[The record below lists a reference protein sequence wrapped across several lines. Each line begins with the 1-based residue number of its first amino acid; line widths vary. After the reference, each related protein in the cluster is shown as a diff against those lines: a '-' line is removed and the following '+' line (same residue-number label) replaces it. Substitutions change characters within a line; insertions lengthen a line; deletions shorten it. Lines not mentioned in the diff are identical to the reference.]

1 MKKPIVSMIAA
12 MDENRGIG
20 YKNKIPWHIKED
32 LIRFKKLTEGK
43 TIIVGRKT
51 FESLLDYYRASK
63 RPFPKRKMIVI
74 TTNRDYEKNYKD
86 KIPNLYFV
94 YSFEEALDLARKI
107 EKEEIFIAGGQ
118 KVFEQGIKYAK
129 RLYLTIVKGKYQ
141 ADSFFPDYKDF
152 KIVLKEEKNDGENF
166 YKFLVIEK

>member
-1 MKKPIVSMIAA
+1 MKKPVISMIAA

-32 LIRFKKLTEGK
+32 LLRFKKLTEGK

-51 FESLLDYYRASK
+51 FESLLDYYKASK

-74 TTNRDYEKNYKD
+74 TTQKDYGKNYKD
-86 KIPNLYFV
+86 KIPDLYFV

-107 EKEEIFIAGGQ
+107 EKEEIFIAGGAR
-118 KVFEQGIKYAK
+118 VFEQGLKYAE

-141 ADSFFPDYKDF
+141 ADSFFPDYKGF
-152 KIVLKEEKNDGENF
+152 KIVSKEEKSDEI
-166 YKFLVIEK
+166 YKYAFLIFEK